1 MPDTTLKR
9 INTHMDRQHVE
20 ELDELAELT
29 MVTRATH
36 IRIAIRQYL
45 KRELGK
51 ARAAAAR

>member
-9 INTHMDRQHVE
+9 INTHMDQQHVE
-20 ELDELAELT
+20 QLDELAELT

-51 ARAAAAR
+51 ARAAAA